1 MGKRELASSWLPA
14 CEEIFLLTKHK
25 ITWPYRTGNPLEI
38 SSDVMIV
45 LLRNDYKGAACRSLW
60 QELPILRGVKEAG
73 CCRSQILR
81 FKSRAGRTRFAKL
94 LVRFGIQGESC
105 GQFSTW
111 SRSRWIREI
120 NSGKSHAV
128 SSLAGLIS

>member
-60 QELPILRGVKEAG
+60 QELPILRESKRQDAAAV
-73 CCRSQILR
+73 R
-81 FKSRAGRTRFAKL
+81 FCGSRAVRVGRDSRCYWFV
-94 LVRFGIQGESC
+94 LVFKESLVVNSQP
-105 GQFSTW
+105 GADPAGSARLTPESHML
-111 SRSRWIREI
+111 SR
-120 NSGKSHAV
+120 H
-128 SSLAGLIS
+128 